1 MKFEDEKDGL
11 AGEPDRARKFLKLA
25 GIFAAFT
32 VILWNITPWIWVRII
47 ASMCLLLAVFTTAR
61 ALFHL
66 VTIGIVRLPQA
77 FQPAAQI
84 VVAGLVAIPPFFYF
98 IGQEDIA
105 PISLNLTSW
114 LWWAT
119 TLITAYVSYSLAT
132 SIQPAPPVRGY
143 MFAVAV
149 VTELV
154 IVVSYGGPSG
164 DDDGGNSSTVVL
176 PDPTSPE
183 GKRAMAYSYLRILLA
198 SYLGLTGSLWFK
210 RTARTS

>member
-1 MKFEDEKDGL
+1 MKSEDEKNGL
-11 AGEPDRARKFLKLA
+11 AGETTLARTFIMLA
-25 GIFAAFT
+25 GIVVALT
-32 VILWNITPWIWVRII
+32 VILWNITPSIWIRII

-66 VTIGIVRLPQA
+66 VTIGIVLLPQA

-98 IGQEDIA
+98 IGEEDIA

-119 TLITAYVSYSLAT
+119 ILITAYVSYSLAT

-149 VTELV
+149 VTVLV
-154 IVVSYGGPSG
+154 IVVSYGAISG
-164 DDDGGNSSTVVL
+164 GDDGGNSPKVNL
-176 PDPTSPE
+176 PDPTSPD
-183 GKRAMAYSYLRILLA
+183 GKRAWAYTYLRMLLA
-198 SYLGLTGSLWFK
+198 SYLGLTGSLLFK
-210 RTARTS
+210 RAAR

>member
-1 MKFEDEKDGL
+1 MKFEGEKDGL
-11 AGEPDRARKFLKLA
+11 AGEPARARTFLKLA
-25 GIFAAFT
+25 GIFAALT
-32 VILWNITPWIWVRII
+32 VILWNITPLIWIRII
-47 ASMCLLLAVFTTAR
+47 ASLCLLLTVFTTAR

-84 VVAGLVAIPPFFYF
+84 IVAGLVAIPPFFYF
-98 IGQEDIA
+98 IGQEDIT

-119 TLITAYVSYSLAT
+119 ILITAYVSYSLTT
-132 SIQPAPPVRGY
+132 SIQPTPPVRGY

-149 VTELV
+149 VTVLV
-154 IVVSYGGPSG
+154 IVVSYGATSG
-164 DDDGGNSSTVVL
+164 NDAGGNSSKVHL

-183 GKRAMAYSYLRILLA
+183 GKRSMAYGYLCMLLA
-198 SYLGLTGSLWFK
+198 SYLGVTGSLLFK
-210 RTARTS
+210 RAAP

>member
-1 MKFEDEKDGL
+1 MLFNEEKDGL
-11 AGEPDRARKFLKLA
+11 AGEPARARTFLKLA
-25 GIFAAFT
+25 GIFVALT
-32 VILWNITPWIWVRII
+32 VILWNITPWIWIRII
-47 ASMCLLLAVFTTAR
+47 ASVCLLLAVFTTAR

-98 IGQEDIA
+98 IGQEAIA

-119 TLITAYVSYSLAT
+119 TLITVYVSYSLTT

-149 VTELV
+149 ITVLV
-154 IVVSYGGPSG
+154 IVVSYGGISG
-164 DDDGGNSSTVVL
+164 GNDGGNSSQVDL

-183 GKRAMAYSYLRILLA
+183 GKRAMAYSYLRMLLA
-198 SYLGLTGSLWFK
+198 SYLGMTGSLLFK
-210 RTARTS
+210 RAAR